1 MVGATSGLP
10 TRYKCP
16 MAPKLAETIRR
27 EHNATM
33 QAVHRAQTRALHLG
47 EMLLDEGKAKAMQN
61 LPWYKK
67 RQAQNTDL

>member
-1 MVGATSGLP
+1 
-10 TRYKCP
+10 

-33 QAVHRAQTRALHLG
+33 QAVHRAQARALHLG
-47 EMLLDEGKAKAMQN
+47 EMLLDEGKVKATRN